1 MLKINLIA
9 IFRVRSMTRKKKI
22 INLTTSGGISF
33 DKQDTPTVRCQQIS
47 ARFSRYY
54 SSKNFR
60 NRRIGQKDSTV
71 VLEEMVSTLIKA
83 LSSKEVQVRA
93 GAALELGRLG
103 IEKAIPALCEAL
115 STDQEP
121 SVRRSA
127 AEALGMI
134 GRKET
139 EASNNG
145 D

>member
-1 MLKINLIA
+1 MLKINLIT
-9 IFRVRSMTRKKKI
+9 IFRVRSMTTKKKI
-22 INLTTSGGISF
+22 INLTTGGISF

-47 ARFSRYY
+47 ARYY
-54 SSKNFR
+54 SSKSFR

-115 STDQEP
+115 STDQDP
-121 SVRRSA
+121 SVRRSV